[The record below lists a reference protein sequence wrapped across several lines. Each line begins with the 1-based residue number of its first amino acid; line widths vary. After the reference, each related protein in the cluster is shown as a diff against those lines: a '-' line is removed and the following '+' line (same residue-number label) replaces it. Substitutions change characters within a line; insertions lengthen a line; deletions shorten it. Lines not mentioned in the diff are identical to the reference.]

1 MQLVNGREIRVEV
14 AKGSPGKNSENVR
27 QNRNYNDENKVFV
40 SCSVYA
46 LLRFL
51 ALSWNTTDEMLRD
64 AFSQCGKIEHY
75 KVRAFFSFYFQILT
89 DRQTGR
95 SRGMGIVKFS
105 TREEMNNAI
114 STMNGSVRNSEWIES
129 VDVGWA
135 PDRGA
140 RVPGR
145 AGIHGSAI
153 AFEGERREER
163 SEAESQHRV

>member
-1 MQLVNGREIRVEV
+1 MEV
-14 AKGSPGKNSENVR
+14 AKGSLGKNSENVR

-75 KVRAFFSFYFQILT
+75 KVGASFSFYFQILT

-114 STMNGSVRNSEWIES
+114 STMNGSVRNGEWVES
-129 VDVGWA
+129 VDVGWT

-145 AGIHGSAI
+145 AGIHGSGVESECEGES
-153 AFEGERREER
+153 EGERRENR

>member
-1 MQLVNGREIRVEV
+1 MEV
-14 AKGSPGKNSENVR
+14 AKGSLGKNSENVR

-40 SCSVYA
+40 SCSVYV
-46 LLRFL
+46 LFRSL

-75 KVRAFFSFYFQILT
+75 KVGALLSLYFQILT

-114 STMNGSVRNSEWIES
+114 STMNGSVRNGEWIES
-129 VDVGWA
+129 VDVGWT

-145 AGIHGSAI
+145 AGIHGSGVECE
-153 AFEGERREER
+153 FECESEGERRENR

>member
-1 MQLVNGREIRVEV
+1 MEV
-14 AKGSPGKNSENVR
+14 AKGSLGKNSENVR

-40 SCSVYA
+40 SCSFCA
-46 LLRFL
+46 FFLCL

-75 KVRAFFSFYFQILT
+75 KVMAWFLLNFQILT

-114 STMNGSVRNSEWIES
+114 STMNGSVRNGEEIES
-129 VDVGWA
+129 VDVGWTA
-135 PDRGA
+135 DSGT

-145 AGIHGSAI
+145 TRIHGSAVES
-153 AFEGERREER
+153 EGKRREER
-163 SEAESQHRV
+163 SEAESQHCV